1 MGDETRKM
9 VFSNAPLLLK
19 TESKTLNARINF
31 SNFIIEVERQS
42 RSLSLSPSLSLSLST
57 SLSLALSLDVKPRTL
72 SIETVMNG
80 GDKARR

>member
-1 MGDETRKM
+1 M

-42 RSLSLSPSLSLSLST
+42 
-57 SLSLALSLDVKPRTL
+57 LSLALSLSLSFDVKPRTL